1 MNTKL
6 RWFLSIL
13 VLVLLSCTLVSE
25 AEAKAP
31 PSKLPPSK
39 FPPSRLPSAN
49 PPAKVPIKRID
60 ALALFQN
67 CRMFGDCDVYLSSAG
82 IKMIVKKQGLICL
95 LLPPYK
101 EVVCYSGSSGKIY
114 RVPFEKFRNCFST
127 SMTLFSFT
135 LEDVKLQPA
144 GETTKFGLPLRK
156 FESTAAFCKAQKAKF
171 AKHETSGGSPLK
183 LNFIGS
189 DQLAYNKSQAAM
201 MERLYALPKVG
212 LFPFTVD
219 YDSAE
224 EVHVSYLITAK
235 VFKTTLPLSDFAI
248 PNNLKPAKE
257 MQETLESGSSNEAM
271 ELMMGK

>member
-6 RWFLSIL
+6 RWFFF
-13 VLVLLSCTLVSE
+13 LLFPFIFGSTLASL

-31 PSKLPPSK
+31 LS
-39 FPPSRLPSAN
+39 SA
-49 PPAKVPIKRID
+49 PAKEPIKRVD
-60 ALALFQN
+60 TLVLFQN
-67 CRMFGDCDVYLSSAG
+67 CRMFGDCDVYLSAVG

-101 EVVCYSGSSGKIY
+101 EVVCYSSSSGKIY

-135 LEDVKLQPA
+135 LEDVKLQSA
-144 GETTKFGLPLRK
+144 GSTTKFGLPLRK
-156 FESTAAFCKAQKAKF
+156 FESTVAFGKAQKAKF
-171 AKHETSGGSPLK
+171 IKHETSGGSPLK

-189 DQLAYNKSQAAM
+189 DQLPYNKSQAAM

-212 LFPFTVD
+212 LFPITID
-219 YDSAE
+219 YESAE
-224 EVHVSYLITAK
+224 EAHVSYLITAK